1 MEERILELEQRLA
14 AAERR
19 ATATER
25 RFRRCTA
32 GTLGAAVLIGGLAF
46 WQGSAVAQQA
56 GKAKP
61 LKVTKVTAPLQVVD
75 QSGAILLMVESA
87 RPGPRLQLYGST
99 GRPIAELAMNMQG
112 GGQFTTYDR
121 TGKVSFTKPDPPKK
135 K

>member
-1 MEERILELEQRLA
+1 MEERLLEMEQRLA

-19 ATATER
+19 AAAAER

-32 GTLGAAVLIGGLAF
+32 GALGVSILIGGLAF
-46 WQGSAVAQQA
+46 WQGSAGAQA
-56 GKAKP
+56 GKSKP
-61 LKVTKVTAPLQVVD
+61 LKVTKVAAPLQVVD

-99 GRPIAELAMNMQG
+99 GRPVAELAMNMQG

-121 TGKVSFTKPDPPKK
+121 TGKVSFTKPDLPKK
-135 K
+135 R